1 MTATKRPAPAV
12 PGGRPS
18 SDSDPVR
25 VSFRR
30 YAGVRTRVL
39 EVGAPTQDPEQST
52 SRRSVR
58 RRPAAPHVRPTA
70 PRLVLLHGYCDS
82 ADTWRPA
89 LEQLAAAG
97 VPAIAVDLP
106 GFGDAQPL
114 RPGPMLPQLDAFT
127 TAVVRE
133 QAVLGSVV
141 LAGNSLGGT
150 MSLRAAQTALD
161 SSSAEKSASKG
172 RLPISGVVSIAAPG
186 FVDSWLIRTVARYPL
201 PLRLYSSLP
210 VPVPGFLVR
219 KVAEQLVP
227 RFLYADAGAADAT
240 QVQRFTAL
248 FPDYR
253 ATKNRLEQARQ
264 LVAELAD
271 AYRLDSVK
279 VPLLVVA
286 CGKDK
291 LVTAA
296 SGRQL
301 HTLVPH
307 SRLMVREDWGHCP
320 QLDDPEEI
328 AELLTYFAASAVR
341 TTQAKRAA
349 ATAAD
354 GVAEGTAAG

>member
-1 MTATKRPAPAV
+1 MTATKRPDSAG

-18 SDSDPVR
+18 SDPDPIR

-39 EVGAPTQDPEQST
+39 EVGEAAPDPELP
-52 SRRSVR
+52 RRSLR
-58 RRPAAPHVRPTA
+58 RRAATPHVRPSA

-97 VPAIAVDLP
+97 IPAIAVDLP

-150 MSLRAAQTALD
+150 MSLRAAQN
-161 SSSAEKSASKG
+161 S

-201 PLRLYSSLP
+201 PLRLYSALP

-227 RFLYADAGAADAT
+227 RLLYANSGAADAT

-253 ATKNRLEQARQ
+253 ATKSRLEQARQ

-307 SRLMVREDWGHCP
+307 SRLLVREDWGHCP
-320 QLDDPEEI
+320 QLDDPVEI
-328 AELLTYFAASAVR
+328 AELLSYFAASAVR
-341 TTQAKRAA
+341 TTQAKRAV
-349 ATAAD
+349 ATAAEAVSED
-354 GVAEGTAAG
+354 TAAG

>member
-1 MTATKRPAPAV
+1 MTATKRPAPAG
-12 PGGRPS
+12 PGGRS
-18 SDSDPVR
+18 STDPDPVR

-39 EVGAPTQDPEQST
+39 EVGHPAAEPAQPA
-52 SRRSVR
+52 RRSLGR
-58 RRPAAPHVRPTA
+58 RSGPRAVPRPTT

-82 ADTWRPA
+82 ADTWRPVLA
-89 LEQLAAAG
+89 ELAAAG
-97 VPAIAVDLP
+97 IPAIAVDLP

-114 RPGPMLPQLDAFT
+114 RPGPILPQLDAFT
-127 TAVVRE
+127 TAVIRE

-150 MSLRAAQTALD
+150 MSLRAAQHP
-161 SSSAEKSASKG
+161 

-186 FVDSWLIRTVARYPL
+186 FADSWLVRTVGRYPL

-219 KVAEQLVP
+219 KVAEQVVP
-227 RFLYADAGAADAT
+227 RLLYADAGAADES
-240 QVQRFTAL
+240 QVRRFTSL

-253 ATKNRLEQARQ
+253 ATTARLEQARQ

-271 AYRLDSVK
+271 AYRLDAVR

-291 LVTAA
+291 LVTAR

-307 SRLMVREDWGHCP
+307 SRLLVREDWGHCP
-320 QLDDPEEI
+320 QLDDPPEI
-328 AELLTYFAASAVR
+328 AELLNFFAAGAVR
-341 TTQAKRAA
+341 TTRAQRTGTTPDA
-349 ATAAD
+349 H
-354 GVAEGTAAG
+354 EGTAVS

>member
-1 MTATKRPAPAV
+1 MTATKRPAPAE

-18 SDSDPVR
+18 EETPIR

-39 EVGAPTQDPEQST
+39 EVGGPEPEQPAA
-52 SRRSVR
+52 RRSLR
-58 RRPAAPHVRPTA
+58 RRAAAPHVKPSA

-97 VPAIAVDLP
+97 IPAVAVDLP

-150 MSLRAAQTALD
+150 MSLRAAQN
-161 SSSAEKSASKG
+161 S

-186 FVDSWLIRTVARYPL
+186 FVDSWLIRAVARYPL

-227 RFLYADAGAADAT
+227 RLLYADSSVADAV

-253 ATKNRLEQARQ
+253 ATKSRLEQARQ

-271 AYRLDSVK
+271 AYRLESVK

-307 SRLMVREDWGHCP
+307 SRLLVREDWGHCP
-320 QLDDPEEI
+320 QLDDPVEI
-328 AELLTYFAASAVR
+328 AELLGYFAASAVR
-341 TTQAKRAA
+341 TAQAKRAA
-349 ATAAD
+349 ATASEAVSED
-354 GVAEGTAAG
+354 TAAG

>member
-12 PGGRPS
+12 PGGRHS
-18 SDSDPVR
+18 TDPDPIR

-30 YAGVRTRVL
+30 FAGVRTRVL
-39 EVGAPTQDPEQST
+39 EVGAPAPEPEQLP
-52 SRRSVR
+52 RRSR
-58 RRPAAPHVRPTA
+58 RRPPAAVPHVRPTG

-97 VPAIAVDLP
+97 IPAVAVDLP

-114 RPGPMLPQLDAFT
+114 RPGPMLPQLDAFA
-127 TAVVRE
+127 TAVVKE

-150 MSLRAAQTALD
+150 MSLRAAQN
-161 SSSAEKSASKG
+161 G

-186 FVDSWLIRTVARYPL
+186 FVDSWLIRTVARFPL
-201 PLRLYSSLP
+201 PLQLYSALP
-210 VPVPGFLVR
+210 VPVPGFLIR
-219 KVAEQLVP
+219 KVAEQVVP
-227 RFLYADAGAADAT
+227 RLLYADSGAADAD
-240 QVQRFTAL
+240 QVRRFTAL

-271 AYRLDSVK
+271 AYRLDSVQ

-307 SRLMVREDWGHCP
+307 SRLLVREDWGHCP
-320 QLDDPEEI
+320 QLDDPAEV
-328 AELLTYFAASAVR
+328 AELLTYFAASAIR
-341 TTQAKRAA
+341 TAQAKRAA
-349 ATAAD
+349 AAAP
-354 GVAEGTAAG
+354 AEVGEDTAAG

>member
-1 MTATKRPAPAV
+1 MTATKRPAPAG

-18 SDSDPVR
+18 TDPDPIR

-39 EVGAPTQDPEQST
+39 EVGDPGPEPELP
-52 SRRSVR
+52 RRSLR
-58 RRPAAPHVRPTA
+58 RRAAVPHLRPTA

-97 VPAIAVDLP
+97 IPAVAVDLP

-150 MSLRAAQTALD
+150 MSLRAAQN
-161 SSSAEKSASKG
+161 S

-227 RFLYADAGAADAT
+227 RLLYADSAAADAT
-240 QVQRFTAL
+240 QVERFTAL

-253 ATKNRLEQARQ
+253 ATKSRLEQARQ

-271 AYRLDSVK
+271 AYRLDSVQ

-307 SRLMVREDWGHCP
+307 SRLLVREDWGHCP
-320 QLDDPEEI
+320 QLDDPVEI

-349 ATAAD
+349 ATASEAVSED
-354 GVAEGTAAG
+354 TAAG

>member
-1 MTATKRPAPAV
+1 MTATKRPDSAG
-12 PGGRPS
+12 PGGRSS
-18 SDSDPVR
+18 SDPDPIR

-39 EVGAPTQDPEQST
+39 EVGDLTPDPELP
-52 SRRSVR
+52 RRSLR
-58 RRPAAPHVRPTA
+58 RRAATPHVRPSA

-97 VPAIAVDLP
+97 IPAVAVDLP

-150 MSLRAAQTALD
+150 MSLRAAQTAVD
-161 SSSAEKSASKG
+161 SFSAEKSASKG

-186 FVDSWLIRTVARYPL
+186 FVDSWLIRTVARYPF
-201 PLRLYSSLP
+201 PLRLYSALP

-227 RFLYADAGAADAT
+227 RLLYANSTAADAM

-253 ATKNRLEQARQ
+253 ATKSRLEQARQ

-307 SRLMVREDWGHCP
+307 SRLLVREDWGHCP
-320 QLDDPEEI
+320 QLDDPVEV

-341 TTQAKRAA
+341 TTQAKRAVEA
-349 ATAAD
+349 VSED
-354 GVAEGTAAG
+354 TAAG

>member
-39 EVGAPTQDPEQST
+39 EVGAPAQDPEQPA
-52 SRRSVR
+52 SRRSR
-58 RRPAAPHVRPTA
+58 RRPAPAHVRPTA

-97 VPAIAVDLP
+97 IPAIAVDLP

-150 MSLRAAQTALD
+150 MSLRAAQNA
-161 SSSAEKSASKG
+161 

-210 VPVPGFLVR
+210 LPVPGFLVR
-219 KVAEQLVP
+219 KVAEQVVP
-227 RFLYADAGAADAT
+227 RLLYANSGTADAS

-253 ATKNRLEQARQ
+253 ATQSRLEQARQ

-271 AYRLDSVK
+271 AYRLDSVQ

-307 SRLMVREDWGHCP
+307 SRLLVREDWGHCP
-320 QLDDPEEI
+320 QLDDPAEI
-328 AELLTYFAASAVR
+328 AELLTFFAASAVR

-349 ATAAD
+349 ATASEAVSED
-354 GVAEGTAAG
+354 TAAG

>member
-39 EVGAPTQDPEQST
+39 EVGEPVPAPEQSA
-52 SRRSVR
+52 SRRSLR
-58 RRPAAPHVRPTA
+58 RRAAAPHVRPSA

-150 MSLRAAQTALD
+150 MSLRAAQNA
-161 SSSAEKSASKG
+161 

-186 FVDSWLIRTVARYPL
+186 FVDSWLIRTMARYPL

-227 RFLYADAGAADAT
+227 RFLYANAASADAT

-253 ATKNRLEQARQ
+253 ATKSRLEQARQ

-307 SRLMVREDWGHCP
+307 SRLLVREDWGHCP

-349 ATAAD
+349 ASAAD
-354 GVAEGTAAG
+354 GVAEDTAAG

>member
-18 SDSDPVR
+18 SDPDPVR

-39 EVGAPTQDPEQST
+39 EVGDPVQDPEQSAPRR
-52 SRRSVR
+52 SRRRSAV
-58 RRPAAPHVRPTA
+58 PHVRPTA

-150 MSLRAAQTALD
+150 MSLRAAQN
-161 SSSAEKSASKG
+161 S
-172 RLPISGVVSIAAPG
+172 RLPLSGVVSIAAPG
-186 FVDSWLIRTVARYPL
+186 FVDSWLIRTMARYPL

-227 RFLYADAGAADAT
+227 RFLYADAHAADIA

-253 ATKNRLEQARQ
+253 ATKSRLEQARQ

-271 AYRLDSVK
+271 AYRLDSVT

-307 SRLMVREDWGHCP
+307 SRLLVREDWGHCP
-320 QLDDPEEI
+320 QLDDPAEI

-349 ATAAD
+349 ARAAD
-354 GVAEGTAAG
+354 GVSEDTVAG

>member
-18 SDSDPVR
+18 SDPDPVR

-39 EVGAPTQDPEQST
+39 EVGDPVQDPEPPA
-52 SRRSVR
+52 SRRPLR
-58 RRPAAPHVRPTA
+58 RRSAAPHVRPTA

-97 VPAIAVDLP
+97 VPAVAVDLP
-106 GFGDAQPL
+106 GSGDAQPL

-150 MSLRAAQTALD
+150 MSLRAAQN
-161 SSSAEKSASKG
+161 S
-172 RLPISGVVSIAAPG
+172 RLPLSGVVSIAAPG

-227 RFLYADAGAADAT
+227 RLLYADSGTADAT

-253 ATKNRLEQARQ
+253 ATKSRLEQARQ

-307 SRLMVREDWGHCP
+307 SRLLVREDWGHCP
-320 QLDDPEEI
+320 QLDDPQEI

-341 TTQAKRAA
+341 TTQAKRVA
-349 ATAAD
+349 ATATDAL
-354 GVAEGTAAG
+354 AEDTAAG